1 MSAEKI
7 NRRNPLRVA
16 VPMGAALK
24 LSAGTT
30 CGAIGCTS
38 QVDFE
43 QFAQEAFQT
52 QRCIKEPVS
61 C

>member
-1 MSAEKI
+1 
-7 NRRNPLRVA
+7 
-16 VPMGAALK
+16 MGAALK